1 MAEESGT
8 LVGSAD
14 PWIMTAFA
22 AYSAMLMLKFLLNI
36 MLIIVTRTRLKIV
49 PNPEDVM
56 LMGKDKAKEVKVD
69 TSHPLLCRV
78 QR

>member
-1 MAEESGT
+1 LFVILIVIEMAEESGT

-36 MLIIVTRTRLKIV
+36 MLIIVTRTRLKV
-49 PNPEDVM
+49 R
-56 LMGKDKAKEVKVD
+56 
-69 TSHPLLCRV
+69 LLYYCFL
-78 QR
+78 